1 MLIKLKIVNSI
12 NKIQLNQSKELLLTT
27 FKNIN
32 IKSSELEEHYNSS
45 NVYST
50 LVAIENNKVIGTAI
64 VNHQTGYFGWL
75 AVDKKYQN
83 KGTGSKL
90 CKRIEAIL
98 KKKKIKQI
106 TLDTRNQFKSA
117 LIMYL
122 KNGYEINGT
131 FLHHDGELM
140 IRMSKKIT

>member
-1 MLIKLKIVNSI
+1 VGSFIMKIIYTGSNQQIQHAKKILITN
-12 NKIQLNQSKELLLTT
+12 
-27 FKNIN
+27 FRNIGLER
-32 IKSSELEEHYNSS
+32 SELEDYFNSP

-50 LVAIENNKVIGTAI
+50 IVAIENNKVIGTAI

-75 AVDKKYQN
+75 AVDKKHQN

-90 CKRIEAIL
+90 CRSIEAIL

-106 TLDTRNQFKSA
+106 SLDTRNQFKSA

-122 KNGYEINGT
+122 KNGYEIKGT

-140 IRMSKKIT
+140 IRLNKNL